1 MTTPKHFPDPAKQPP
16 KPADEASEALLEQSQ
31 TALDNQREHYG
42 ETGDNERD
50 VVGEARDSGGRPVRN
65 DT

>member
-1 MTTPKHFPDPAKQPP
+1 MTHPGHDTDRAEPAGPTDDT
-16 KPADEASEALLEQSQ
+16 ADALLDQAQ

-42 ETGDNERD
+42 ETKDNERD